1 MLAITTLLY
10 ILLAVFIFGI
20 MIFIHELGHFTVA
33 RLSGITIHE
42 FAIGMGPTLVSWKS
56 KKYDTKYSLRML
68 PMGGF
73 VSMAGEDGESEDPNA
88 FNKKPLWKR
97 LLILFAGPGM
107 NLLLG
112 FILML
117 TMLTT
122 QVFIN
127 KTDDHLGYLSSNT
140 IADFIENST
149 SNSENG
155 LMKGDK
161 IIKVGNIPIHTGAE
175 LFYEVTHQGYK
186 EIDITVNRDGQ
197 KIRLENVQFG
207 TFTEEGIV
215 FGSTDFIVYG
225 ERANVLNLLKHS
237 FFSSVSAIKMVWD
250 SITDLI
256 VGRYGVDA
264 LSGPIGITGQIGEAA
279 RQGIVTFLYF
289 FAIITINLGVMN
301 LLPFPAL
308 DGGRILFIAIE
319 GITKKKIN
327 PNVESYIHF
336 IGLILLFALMIFV
349 SFKDILKLILG

>member
-1 MLAITTLLY
+1 
-10 ILLAVFIFGI
+10 

-33 RLSGITIHE
+33 RLSGITIYE

-56 KKYDTKYSLRML
+56 KKYNTKYSLRLL

-73 VSMAGEDGESEDPNA
+73 VSMAGEDGESDDPNA
-88 FNKKPLWKR
+88 FNKKPIWKR

-107 NLLLG
+107 NLILG
-112 FILML
+112 FVLML

-122 QVFIN
+122 QAFVN

-140 IADFIENST
+140 IADFVENST

-155 LMKGDK
+155 LQKGDK
-161 IIKVGNIPIHTGAE
+161 IIKVGNVPIHTGTE
-175 LFYEVTHQGYK
+175 LFYEITHQGYK
-186 EIDITVNRDGQ
+186 EIDLTVNRDGQ
-197 KIRLENVQFG
+197 KIRLQNVQFG

-225 ERANVLNLLKHS
+225 ERSTVFNLIKHS
-237 FFSSVSAIKMVWD
+237 FFSSISAIKMVWD
-250 SITDLI
+250 GVTDLI
-256 VGRYGVDA
+256 IGRYGVDA

-327 PNVESYIHF
+327 PNIESYIHF
-336 IGLILLFALMIFV
+336 IGLMLLFALMIFV
-349 SFKDILKLILG
+349 SFKDVLKLILR

>member
-1 MLAITTLLY
+1 MLAIF
-10 ILLAVFIFGI
+10 VFGA

-33 RLSGITIHE
+33 RLSGITIYE
-42 FAIGMGPTLVSWKS
+42 FAIGMGPTLISWKS
-56 KKYDTKYSLRML
+56 KKYDTKYSLRLL

-73 VSMAGEDGESEDPNA
+73 VSMAGEDGESDDPNA
-88 FNKKPLWKR
+88 FNKKPIWKR

-107 NLLLG
+107 NLILG
-112 FILML
+112 FVLML

-122 QVFIN
+122 QAFVN

-140 IADFIENST
+140 IADFVENST
-149 SNSENG
+149 SNADNG
-155 LMKGDK
+155 LQKGDQ
-161 IIKVGNIPIHTGAE
+161 IIKVGNVPIHTGTE
-175 LFYEVTHQGYK
+175 LFYEITHQGYK
-186 EIDITVNRDGQ
+186 EIDLTVNRNGE
-197 KIRLENVQFG
+197 KIRLQNVHFG

-225 ERANVLNLLKHS
+225 ERSTVFNLIKHS
-237 FFSSVSAIKMVWD
+237 FFSSISAIKMVWD
-250 SITDLI
+250 GVTDLI
-256 VGRYGVDA
+256 IGRYGVDA

-336 IGLILLFALMIFV
+336 IGLMLLFALMIFV
-349 SFKDILKLILG
+349 SFKDVLKLILR

>member
-1 MLAITTLLY
+1 
-10 ILLAVFIFGI
+10 

-33 RLSGITIHE
+33 RLSGITIYE
-42 FAIGMGPTLVSWKS
+42 FAIGMGPTLISWKS
-56 KKYDTKYSLRML
+56 KKYDTKYSLRLL

-73 VSMAGEDGESEDPNA
+73 VSMAGEDGESDDPNA
-88 FNKKPLWKR
+88 FNKKPIWKR

-107 NLLLG
+107 NLILG

-122 QVFIN
+122 QAFVN
-127 KTDDHLGYLSSNT
+127 KTNDHLGYLSSNT
-140 IADFIENST
+140 IADFIENAT

-155 LMKGDK
+155 LQKGDQV
-161 IIKVGNIPIHTGAE
+161 IKVGNVSIHTGTE
-175 LFYEVTHQGYK
+175 LFYEITHQGYK
-186 EIDITVNRDGQ
+186 EIDLTVNRNGE

-225 ERANVLNLLKHS
+225 ERSTVFNLIKHS
-237 FFSSVSAIKMVWD
+237 FFSSISAIKMVWD
-250 SITDLI
+250 GVTDLI
-256 VGRYGVDA
+256 IGRYGVDA

-336 IGLILLFALMIFV
+336 IGLMLLFALMIFV
-349 SFKDILKLILG
+349 SFKDVLKLILR

>member
-1 MLAITTLLY
+1 
-10 ILLAVFIFGI
+10 

-33 RLSGITIHE
+33 RLSGITIYE

-56 KKYDTKYSLRML
+56 KKYNTKYSLRLL

-73 VSMAGEDGESEDPNA
+73 VSMAGEDGESDDPNA
-88 FNKKPLWKR
+88 FNKKPIWKR

-107 NLLLG
+107 NLILG
-112 FILML
+112 FVLML

-122 QVFIN
+122 QAFVN

-140 IADFIENST
+140 IADFVENST

-155 LMKGDK
+155 LQKGDK
-161 IIKVGNIPIHTGAE
+161 IIKVGNVPIHTGTE
-175 LFYEVTHQGYK
+175 LFYEITHQGYK
-186 EIDITVNRDGQ
+186 EIDLTVNRDGQ
-197 KIRLENVQFG
+197 KIRLQNVQFG

-225 ERANVLNLLKHS
+225 ERSTVFNLIRHS
-237 FFSSVSAIKMVWD
+237 FFSSISAIKMVWD
-250 SITDLI
+250 GVTDLI
-256 VGRYGVDA
+256 IGRYGVDA

-327 PNVESYIHF
+327 PKIESYIHF
-336 IGLILLFALMIFV
+336 IVLMLLFALMIFV
-349 SFKDILKLILG
+349 SFKDVLKLILR